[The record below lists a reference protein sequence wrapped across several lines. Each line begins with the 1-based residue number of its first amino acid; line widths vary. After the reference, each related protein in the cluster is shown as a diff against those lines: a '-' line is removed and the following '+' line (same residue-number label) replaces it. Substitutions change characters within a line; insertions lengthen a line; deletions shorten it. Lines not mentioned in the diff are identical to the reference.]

1 MTSRRIF
8 TIAAS
13 CTSNRAVSFF
23 SSAASFFAS
32 SVGPTAV
39 VALQWSTFRSRM
51 APAAAVGS
59 QQFDPVIT
67 SSLDGVSIFCRA
79 AAFHIFH
86 WASFGVAICCATG
99 NAQPNANV
107 PPLSLNRE

>member
-1 MTSRRIF
+1 SQVVVFCPRELKGEVRWEALFVTPKCLIHATAAFRGVRSPSRI
-8 TIAAS
+8 
-13 CTSNRAVSFF
+13 
-23 SSAASFFAS
+23 
-32 SVGPTAV
+32 
-39 VALQWSTFRSRM
+39 

-59 QQFDPVIT
+59 QQFAPVIT
-67 SSLDGVSIFCRA
+67 SSLDEVSIFCCA

-86 WASFGVAICCATG
+86 WASFGVAICFATG